1 MEDDLCSKSK
11 FSTADHLR
19 AEGVFKYDEILKKLV
34 KKNNSSTKNI
44 VSKMCPVNF
53 LPQQYL
59 VDEIYVLKNLGTN
72 NFGTEMF

>member
-34 KKNNSSTKNI
+34 KKNNSSKKILYQKCVPYIFCLNNILSTK
-44 VSKMCPVNF
+44 F
-53 LPQQYL
+53 
-59 VDEIYVLKNLGTN
+59 
-72 NFGTEMF
+72 MF